1 MQAQV
6 LIPMATSI
14 IFGLLTGTLLIL
26 ILVPIFYHIYRSILL
41 RMGFDLYNSEEEFED
56 IVPTEQP
63 EKHSDETSLETPS
76 AGELSPV

>member
-26 ILVPIFYHIYRSILL
+26 ILVPIFYHIYGSMLL
-41 RMGFDLYNSEEEFED
+41 KMGFDLYNSEEEFED
-56 IVPTEQP
+56 SVPTDKKESTAGDSP
-63 EKHSDETSLETPS
+63 LDASPT
-76 AGELSPV
+76 GELSPV